1 VSGGGG
7 GGGSLN
13 RIHKLKS
20 AVHVV
25 TNDEMRDHYF
35 CMPSATVSV
44 AEVQSFMRWKERHQV
59 HFDFGMFNKQHQSK
73 EVFIFKP
80 TTFSIRMQFA
90 TEETMKMNNDVDD
103 TGNTTTYST
112 SSPSATSSSISLND
126 MKINNEAGAAS
137 SNSSSSQ
144 LIEKDKDNKD
154 SKRTSSS
161 SSNKIIAWHVPC
173 WKIDPSTKGFIGH
186 DYSNAD
192 EFTNIS
198 KPVK

>member
-1 VSGGGG
+1 
-7 GGGSLN
+7 LN

-59 HFDFGMFNKQHQSK
+59 HFDFGMFNKQQQSK

-90 TEETMKMNNDVDD
+90 TQETMKMNNDVDD
-103 TGNTTTYST
+103 AGNTTSSAT
-112 SSPSATSSSISLND
+112 SSSSSSSSSISLND
-126 MKINNEAGAAS
+126 MKINNEASAAS
-137 SNSSSSQ
+137 SDKSSSSS
-144 LIEKDKDNKD
+144 EKEKDNK
-154 SKRTSSS
+154 RTSS

-198 KPVK
+198 KPV